1 MKQTKILSNKE
12 INKEI
17 IAILIPF
24 FMTLS
29 IEVFFG
35 ICNGGIIAVLN
46 SNAMS
51 LIFST
56 LVIYLIYGVLIGITK
71 KLSISTIIVATIVTI
86 FLIINQIKI
95 AYTGDVIVFSDINF
109 IPGINGIFK
118 MISSDLFVLLKIYWI
133 QLIFLIISL
142 ILIIRWTIKNDR
154 IIKNLKTRLVTILI
168 CIIVF
173 IILFIPNQYTKNIFL
188 NLFLHPDEGSY
199 TTSLSYCDDYSL
211 LAGIYGMLL
220 NDRMYEPESY
230 NEEELNEILEN
241 YNDVKTT
248 GTLGTPNIIV
258 VFSESFWDIDKQK
271 DVKFNEEVA
280 PNIKRLKN
288 EGKIIET
295 LSCAYGRLSENI
307 AFELLTGG
315 SLNYFN
321 KGYIP
326 IMSLY
331 KRENSEAIPSILKE
345 LKQNNYKTKIVFG
358 EDYYNSEKA
367 MKKLGFDEYADV
379 ETVESQEEPNNIS
392 DEYITD
398 LIISELE
405 NKPQNEKIFYMTET
419 IQNHMPYPIEKY
431 ENYDISIKSSNL
443 NEEDNKAILS
453 YAQGVHDADEQL
465 NRLYEYI
472 KEYEQPTILI
482 FLGDHLPYLYTED
495 RNNNAIDRMS
505 YFNTENE
512 IENLYRLYN
521 TQAIVLSNYNIDI
534 DDMPSYL
541 SNDLLLTYIVNN
553 MDIELSSYYKWLYS
567 TIKYLPAS
575 NEFVS
580 LDIKGT
586 KYSTQELKGI
596 MERIYKI
603 RENMQYKLF
612 VKPTE

>member
-1 MKQTKILSNKE
+1 MNKIKESLNKE

-17 IAILIPF
+17 ITIFIPF
-24 FMTLS
+24 FITLT

-35 ICNGGIIAVLN
+35 ICNGGIIYVLN

-56 LVIYLIYGVLIGITK
+56 LIIYLIYGILIGITK
-71 KLSISTIIVATIVTI
+71 KLSISTIIVATISSS

-95 AYTGDVIVFSDINF
+95 AYTGEVIVFLDINF
-109 IPGINGIFK
+109 IPGINGIFQ
-118 MISSDLFVLLKIYWI
+118 MVSSDLFVLLRIYWM

-154 IIKNLKTRLVTILI
+154 IIKNLKARLVIILI

-173 IILFIPNQYTKNIFL
+173 IILFIPNRYTKNIFL
-188 NLFLHPDEGSY
+188 NLFLDTDEGSY
-199 TTSLSYCDDYSL
+199 TTSLSYCDNYSL
-211 LAGIYGMLL
+211 LAGIYGILL
-220 NDRMYEPESY
+220 NDRMYEPENY
-230 NEEELNEILEN
+230 NEEELNEILES
-241 YNDVKTT
+241 YNDVKTA
-248 GTLGTPNIIV
+248 GALGTPNIIV
-258 VFSESFWDIDKQK
+258 VFSESFWDIDKQE

-288 EGKIIET
+288 EGKLIET

-331 KRENSEAIPSILKE
+331 KRQNSEKIPSILKE
-345 LKQNNYKTKIVFG
+345 LKQNNYSTKIVFG

-367 MKKLGFDEYADV
+367 MKKLGFDEYVDV
-379 ETVESQEEPNNIS
+379 ETLESQENPNNIS
-392 DEYITD
+392 DEYITE
-398 LIISELE
+398 LIIRELQ
-405 NKPQNEKIFYMTET
+405 NKPKNEKIFYMTET

-431 ENYDISIKSSNL
+431 ENYDISIKHSNL

-453 YAQGVHDADEQL
+453 YAQGVYDADKQL
-465 NRLYEYI
+465 NRLYDFI
-472 KEYEQPTILI
+472 KGYEEPTILI

-495 RNNNAIDRMS
+495 RNNNAINRIT
-505 YFNTENE
+505 YFNSGNE
-512 IENLYRLYN
+512 IENLYRIYN
-521 TQAIVLSNYNIDI
+521 TQALILSNYNIEI
-534 DDMPSYL
+534 TDMPSYL

-553 MDIELSSYYKWLYS
+553 MDIDLSNYYKYLYS
-567 TIKYLPAS
+567 TTKYLPAS
-575 NEFVS
+575 NEFIS
-580 LDIKGT
+580 LDINGN
-586 KYSTQELKGI
+586 KYRTQELEGI
-596 MERIYKI
+596 MQSVYKI
-603 RENMQYKLF
+603 REKMQYKLF
-612 VKPTE
+612 IKATE